1 LLDGRIMKND
11 GIRELVN
18 AKLPAGRYEIL
29 VKKRKY
35 YPLSFE
41 FSLPADQ
48 HKIKHK
54 LLMKKKGIL
63 IRIKDLIGSII

>member
-1 LLDGRIMKND
+1 MRNE
-11 GIRELVN
+11 GIRELVK

-41 FSLPADQ
+41 FSLPADLQ
-48 HKIKHK
+48 KIKKHK

-63 IRIKDLIGSII
+63 KRIKDFILREE

>member
-1 LLDGRIMKND
+1 MKNH
-11 GIRELVN
+11 GIRELVK
-18 AKLPAGRYEIL
+18 AELPAGRYEIL

-35 YPLSFE
+35 KPLSFE

-48 HKIKHK
+48 QKIKHK

-63 IRIKDLIGSII
+63 ERIKDFILREE